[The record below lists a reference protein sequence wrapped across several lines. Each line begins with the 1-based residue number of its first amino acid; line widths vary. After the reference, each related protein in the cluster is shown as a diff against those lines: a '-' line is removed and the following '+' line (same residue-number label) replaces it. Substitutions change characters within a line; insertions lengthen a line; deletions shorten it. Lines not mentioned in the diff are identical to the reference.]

1 MDQAKLEL
9 QLKVWKDLAVKKQML
24 MSAATEALGLPP
36 ECSMDELKV
45 ALEASIQR
53 AQAAD
58 GKVKDAQEQSKAAV
72 EAIEKTL
79 AETQKKLAA
88 TENAK
93 SAAEEALKTLEQ
105 QVAVERET
113 NVKEQKKLK
122 AQIVEKEKALKA
134 INVALADTPENV
146 VKKLKAAKKEK
157 NEESAARRTVETE
170 LRTVQKQKQELDKRI
185 AEMQAT
191 LDKSAKLAERYRELH
206 ELASEQKLES
216 LPELETELLEGIE
229 QTDGASDKK
238 DLASAA

>member
-24 MSAATEALGLPP
+24 MSAATEALGLNP
-36 ECSMDELKV
+36 ECHMDELKV

-58 GKVKDAQEQSKAAV
+58 DKVKKAQEESKAAV

-79 AETQKKLAA
+79 AETQKTLSTTEAA
-88 TENAK
+88 KVE
-93 SAAEEALKTLEQ
+93 AETALKNLEQ
-105 QVAVERET
+105 QIAEERET
-113 NVKEQKKLK
+113 NAKEQKKLK
-122 AQIVEKEKALKA
+122 TQIAEKDKALKA

-146 VKKLKAAKKEK
+146 VRKLKAAKKEK

-191 LDKSAKLAERYRELH
+191 LEKSTKLAERYRELH
-206 ELASEQKLES
+206 ELASEKKLEG
-216 LPELETELLEGIE
+216 LPELDTELLEGIE
-229 QTDGASDKK
+229 QTDGASEKK